1 MCGKSTVYVMFR
13 SWDWLPSNKLNVGT
27 RHGPLG
33 ETIPYGGKLQWTDGD
48 ETRHRVSQL
57 PSPSSLVGTKFYCSL
72 FLCEFTAA
80 SPDQWVHDSGVGNC
94 E

>member
-1 MCGKSTVYVMFR
+1 MSQQFM
-13 SWDWLPSNKLNVGT
+13 SWCWVRWLPSNKLNVGT
-27 RHGPLG
+27 RHDPQE
-33 ETIPYGGKLQWTDGD
+33 ETIPNDGKLQWTDGD

-57 PSPSSLVGTKFYCSL
+57 LALTSCWNKFYCSL

-80 SPDQWVHDSGVGNC
+80 SGDQWVHDSGVSNC